1 MATSRQPRTSAPTRE
16 SPQSSASF
24 DWLVV
29 LLSTS
34 WVGGIFLGGWAH
46 NHIPQLETFFT
57 PWHAALYFGFLVV
70 ALFPF
75 GTLGK
80 KHSQGYSWEHA
91 MARGFSLSLVVLGG
105 LAS

>member
-29 LLSTS
+29 VLST
-34 WVGGIFLGGWAH
+34 WWGGGIFLDGWAH

-57 PWHAALYFGFLVV
+57 PWHAALDSGFLVV
-70 ALFPF
+70 ALFLF
-75 GTLGK
+75 VAVVR
-80 KHSQGYSWEHA
+80 KHMQRYSWEHP
-91 MARGFSLSLVVLGG
+91 MPRGYGVSFVGVGVV
-105 LAS
+105 A